1 MEVGNIYYDTEINQY
16 YVVAQII
23 SDCGINGYNIKF
35 IVFDGFKTDHKCRGT
50 MIRKSHEIE
59 NDDAIVQV
67 GGIY

>member
-16 YVVAQII
+16 YVVAHSI
-23 SDCGINGYNIKF
+23 DCGITGDHVTF

-50 MIRKSHEIE
+50 MARNSIDIE
-59 NDDAIVQV
+59 NDKAVVQV

>member
-16 YVVAQII
+16 YVVAQIN
-23 SDCGINGYNIKF
+23 DGRVTY

-50 MIRKSHEIE
+50 MIRNPYDII
-59 NDDAIVQV
+59 DDSAIVQV

>member
-1 MEVGNIYYDTEINQY
+1 MEIGDIFYDTEINQY

-23 SDCGINGYNIKF
+23 EVLGGDDIKF

-50 MIRKSHEIE
+50 MERKSHDILR
-59 NDDAIVQV
+59 DKAVVQV